1 MKNLKL
7 KSVLRTLA
15 ALVVLGII
23 LGVFQYS
30 RTQWIPAGYVGVIYD
45 ASEGVLPQVYKPQAL
60 VVGWRQ
66 QLHIYPTRLQ
76 AAVYT
81 QDPNAGEVRAA
92 DGILITTNDNANT
105 VFDVTVFYRVKTED
119 VLRAFNAFG
128 AVPIEEVQSTY
139 IRRAV
144 KEVANSVGTQYDL
157 FSLMGPKRKE
167 ASQKLTADLRS
178 KLSGNGITIEAALLG
193 ACYPSQDI
201 QQKITSRVNAYVELE
216 ISRLQRQIAE
226 INRQVAVVQGEANAQ
241 ATKISSSQT
250 KDRSLELLKIQAES
264 EAISR
269 WNGALPPIN
278 PRPGQSI
285 IISPDAVH
293 SLGGSR

>member
-7 KSVLRTLA
+7 KSVLRTVL
-15 ALVVLGII
+15 ALVVVGAIS
-23 LGVFQYS
+23 GAYVYY
-30 RTQWIPAGYVGVIYD
+30 RTQWIPAGYVGVVYD
-45 ASEGVLPQVYKPQAL
+45 ANRGVLPDVYKPQAL

-81 QDPNAGEVRAA
+81 QDTSAGEVRAA

-105 VFDVTVFYRVKTED
+105 VFDVTVFYRVKAED

-128 AVPIEEVQSTY
+128 PVPIEEIQSTF

-144 KEVANSVGTQYDL
+144 KEVANAIGTEYDL
-157 FSLMGPKRKE
+157 FGLMGPKRKE
-167 ASQKLTADLRS
+167 ASEKMTVELQR
-178 KLSGNGITIEAALLG
+178 KLSVNGITVEAALLG

-216 ISRLQRQIAE
+216 ISQLQRQIAE
-226 INRQVAVVQGEANAQ
+226 INRQVAVVQGEANAE

-250 KDRSLELLKIQAES
+250 KDRSIELLRIQAEA
-264 EAISR
+264 EAINR
-269 WNGALPPIN
+269 WNGELPPIS
-278 PRPGQSI
+278 PKSGQTI
-285 IISPDAVH
+285 VLTPDELS
-293 SLGGSR
+293 SLRGRR